1 VFINYPHRVFNA
13 PRGEEMPERLGGN
26 EAAEREKLL
35 MAATGLSGP
44 EIRGLRRYTVRVGR
58 VTQMTK
64 KGKM

>member
-1 VFINYPHRVFNA
+1 
-13 PRGEEMPERLGGN
+13 MPERLGGN